1 MMKRVYFKNHKA
13 NKGFTLIETA
23 MVIVILAVIITIAAA
38 KFIDIRKDAEEAA
51 ADAILG
57 AVKEGIN
64 IYHMGELVK

>member
-1 MMKRVYFKNHKA
+1 MRRVSLKDHKTD
-13 NKGFTLIETA
+13 KGFTLIETA
-23 MVIVILAVIITIAAA
+23 MVVVILAVIITVAAA